1 MVAHHK
7 LPLSLQLAGLFGL
20 GFSSGLPRL
29 LVYSTLSFWLLE
41 VGVSIESV
49 GLFAAVALPYNLKFL
64 WAPLLDRLPIP
75 VLTPLLGQRRSWI
88 LTLQLCLMAAIGLLA
103 VSVPAWAAL
112 AALTVAFFSASQDV
126 VIDAYRVE
134 LLPDEDQGAG
144 AAATVYGY
152 RVGMLVA
159 GAGALYL
166 AEGTGSWAITYA
178 IMAACLIPCVILTFL
193 LPRVSSQHTD
203 SGPLR
208 SQLFDAV
215 VGPLKDFV
223 TRPLWGWIFAFIL
236 FYKLGDALA
245 GTMLNPFLLSLEYSK
260 TQIADVG
267 KVFGLVAT
275 LIGVGLGGL
284 LVKRTS
290 LLTALWVGGILQMSS
305 NAMFVVQ
312 ALWGHDVRMLVAL
325 IGIENLTGGVGTAA
339 FVAYLSSLCNRSY
352 TATQYAL
359 LTALSSILQTLLSA
373 GAGFV
378 VATTGWVAYF
388 AFTTFLALPGLALIA
403 LLQRQNMTTSPD
415 E

>member
-1 MVAHHK
+1 MSK

-41 VGVSIESV
+41 IGLSIESV

-64 WAPLLDRLPIP
+64 WAPILDRVPIP
-75 VLTPLLGQRRSWI
+75 VLTPALGQRRAWI
-88 LTLQLCLMAAIGLLA
+88 LTLQIALIGAIALLA
-103 VSVPAWAAL
+103 YSVPVWAAL
-112 AALTVAFFSASQDV
+112 AALLVSFFSASQDV
-126 VIDAYRVE
+126 VIDAYRVDS
-134 LLPDEDQGAG
+134 LADEDQGVG

-166 AEGTGSWAITYA
+166 AQGTGSWQLTYLV
-178 IMAACLIPCVILTFL
+178 IAAALAPCVILTAL
-193 LPRVSSQHTD
+193 LPRVAHEHQGEGSFQE
-203 SGPLR
+203 
-208 SQLFDAV
+208 QLFDAV
-215 VGPLKDFV
+215 IGPLKDFV
-223 TRPLWGWIFAFIL
+223 TRPLWVWILAFIL

-275 LIGVGLGGL
+275 LMGVGLGGL
-284 LVKRTS
+284 LVKRTTP
-290 LLTALWVGGILQMSS
+290 LTALWVGGLLQMSS

-312 ALWGHDVRMLVAL
+312 AIWGHDVRMLIAL

-359 LTALSSILQTLLSA
+359 LTALSSLLQTLLSA

-378 VATTGWVAYF
+378 VAGTGWVAYF

-403 LLQRQNMTTSPD
+403 LLQRQTMTTSPD